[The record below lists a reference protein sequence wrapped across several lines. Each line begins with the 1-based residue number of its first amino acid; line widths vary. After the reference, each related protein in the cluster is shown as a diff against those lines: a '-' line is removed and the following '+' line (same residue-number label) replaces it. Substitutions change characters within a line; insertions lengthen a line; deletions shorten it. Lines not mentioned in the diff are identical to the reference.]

1 MRRSLA
7 AVLLLV
13 QPLYVIVELLVAR
26 ASSAPY
32 SLRDNTIS
40 DLAAVSCTQ
49 IPYPAGPVP
58 VCSPGHPWLNGAFI
72 AFGLALVVGALLL
85 PRAWRPGRLGS
96 VAVGCWVASGL
107 SSIATGLV
115 PLDVDLELH
124 TLGVASGLPRP
135 AGRARPAR
143 ARAARIWP
151 GSMGRR
157 RRGGQCRRHGRTLR
171 RDDGGHVARGVRA
184 TRPVAGLPV
193 ARRVRSRRP
202 AGGTTGHYSPADPL
216 VRMTSRCVARVIAT

>member
-72 AFGLALVVGALLL
+72 GFGLALVVGALLL

-124 TLGVASGLPRP
+124 TLVSLPVFLAQSVALVLHGLALRGSGLGRWAVVTGVASAVGMVGLFAVTMAATWHGAFERLALWP
-135 AGRARPAR
+135 AYLWLGAFGLAVLQAARP
-143 ARAARIWP
+143 
-151 GSMGRR
+151 
-157 RRGGQCRRHGRTLR
+157 
-171 RDDGGHVARGVRA
+171 
-184 TRPVAGLPV
+184 
-193 ARRVRSRRP
+193 
-202 AGGTTGHYSPADPL
+202 GTTPPPTRS
-216 VRMTSRCVARVIAT
+216 